1 MLTITLNLP
10 QKTEQQLEKDFQHLE
25 NLTKKPRDFHIEKAI
40 IRYLEHANKLMKFFE
55 QERSKG
61 NLGYTTDDLL
71 EQLNLKEIDWEK

>member
-40 IRYLEHANKLMKFFE
+40 IRYLKHANKLMKFFE
-55 QERSKG
+55 QEISKG
-61 NLGYTTDDLL
+61 NSGYTTDDLL
-71 EQLNLKEIDWEK
+71 EQLNLKEVD